1 MFEIRTD
8 EDGTL
13 FLAGRLDASQTASAD
28 DQLAKVTGQT
38 VADLSEL
45 DYISSAG
52 IGVILKTYKRL
63 HDQGGGL
70 TLVNLPPRIRNVF
83 QYAGL
88 DRILD
93 IR

>member
-8 EDGTL
+8 ESGTV
-13 FLAGRLDASQTASAD
+13 FLAGRLDASQTALAD
-28 DQLAKVTGQT
+28 ERLESLSGTARM
-38 VADLSEL
+38 DLSEL

-63 HDQGGGL
+63 HDAGGAL
-70 TLVNLPPRIRNVF
+70 SLVNLPARILNVF

>member
-8 EDGTL
+8 DSGTV
-13 FLAGRLDASQTASAD
+13 FLAGRLDASQTTLAD
-28 DQLAKVTGQT
+28 EQLATLAGT
-38 VADLSEL
+38 ARIDLSEL

-52 IGVILKTYKRL
+52 IGVLLKTYKRL
-63 HDQGGGL
+63 HDGGGGL
-70 TLVNLPPRIRNVF
+70 ALVNLPARILNVF